1 MQIRNWTAS
10 AVVLALSL
18 TACAGGNVTA
28 EADLAVAVTELPEI
42 TEGLHMDPS
51 AGSLLFHNVYE
62 TLFEFDDRE
71 QRLRPM
77 VATRYEYLEDNT
89 VLELTIRDDVRFHD
103 GTELTTQALA
113 EQLVRM
119 QDELGDALDVT
130 EVEVVDAVRVRLHTA
145 VPDLGLV
152 GLFTTAPTALWL
164 AASEQTAAPLGTGPY
179 RVAAFEPGET
189 LQIASVDDE
198 RFAPPRYETVAAEA
212 VGGPM
217 EQITAVAAG
226 EADLAPRVGS
236 AWAETVAATDR
247 VHFHDPQGEQA
258 PVDAAPT
265 TDGDGLLDLDEC
277 GTRFFPT
284 AEPFPN
290 IGQVVF
296 ELPEPQDVPILV
308 GPDDYESYTPF
319 DGVDCNRFHAESGL
333 EFLVVSEDLDWD
345 AAALW
350 RVDLRPHHSHHPHP
364 G

>member
-1 MQIRNWTAS
+1 MTAQ
-10 AVVLALSL
+10 
-18 TACAGGNVTA
+18 
-28 EADLAVAVTELPEI
+28 ADLTVAVAELPE
-42 TEGLHMDPS
+42 TTQGLHTDPS

-103 GTELTTQALA
+103 GTELTTRALA

-119 QDELGDALDVT
+119 QDELGDALAVT
-130 EVEVVDAVRVRLHTA
+130 EIEVVDAVRIRLHTA

-164 AASEQTAAPLGTGPY
+164 PASEQTTAPLGTGPY
-179 RVAAFEPGET
+179 RVAGFEPGET
-189 LQIASVDDE
+189 LQLASVEDE
-198 RFAPPRYETVAAEA
+198 RFGPARYETVMAEA

-217 EQITAVAAG
+217 EQITAVADG
-226 EADLAPRVGS
+226 EADLAPRIGS

-247 VHFHDPQGEQA
+247 VHFHDPQAEQA
-258 PVDAAPT
+258 PVAAAPT

-284 AEPFPN
+284 SAP
-290 IGQVVF
+290 
-296 ELPEPQDVPILV
+296 LPDIDQSIFYLLEPQDVPMLV

-319 DGVDCNRFHAESGL
+319 DGIDCNRFHADSGL

-345 AAALW
+345 AAVRW
-350 RVDLRPHHSHHPHP
+350 RVDLRQ
-364 G
+364 